1 MLLRTYRI
9 TDRIGIVLLKSGMGL
24 TALWLASAALLVQS
38 GRHLLSRLFQA
49 IWMILLFVAAAVLWL
64 LRHIFRLLRAI
75 LGIFGIAGKRAAGPV
90 GGRARTAVASAGGA
104 ASRSMARRSARA
116 ELEIGLV
123 EDPLRTQNRALSALV
138 VVSLAALVIVVIWA
152 TSRGGADTPIIPAA
166 PNLSAGAVGE
176 TPQADAPVSL
186 SLPTAIPTATDLPEV
201 LQARGTI
208 AFVARENGRN
218 DIWAVPVGSTQPIRI
233 INSATDDRDPMWSPD
248 GRRLAYASRK
258 DGNWEIYIYDVL
270 AGETTRMTYNLGFEA
285 GPDWSPHG
293 GEYLVYEGYQN
304 ETHLDIFFMRADGSE
319 PPQRLPGSSNAPD
332 FSPAWSPDG
341 RRIAFVS
348 WRDGNQDIYI
358 FSLDTQ
364 EITNLTNTPNRA
376 EDHPAWSPDG
386 RHVAYTAIEAGIET
400 IFIKSADNPGAEAR
414 IFRRGRTPAWS
425 PDGSALVFAVD
436 GSDSTLIT
444 VAPFEGA
451 SVATEVIQAPLGAT
465 SPTWTSA
472 SLPATLINSG
482 GLPPASTEPLYVERS
497 RDPAGDPLYGFGSLV
512 NISGPQQPVLSERV
526 NDSFNALRNRANEVI
541 GWDFLGNITDAL
553 WLLDHRPQP
562 GEERRNWHLT
572 GRAFA
577 FNRNQVFGFPAPV
590 EIVREDGELGTNW
603 RVFVRVADE
612 AQNGEL
618 GEPLRRMPWTFVGPE
633 DGDVQ
638 AYDQGGRRR
647 EQMPR
652 GYYVDFTQLAADYGW
667 ERMPAGSDWRAN
679 FNARNFWMFRK
690 TDSLTWYEAMREL
703 YTDSQLG
710 GWAPTPT
717 PAPAVADD
725 ASTGEDGD

>member
-1 MLLRTYRI
+1 MLLRAFRI
-9 TDRIGIVLLKSGMGL
+9 TDRFGIVLLKLGMAFS
-24 TALWLASAALLVQS
+24 ALWLDSAALLVDGS
-38 GRHLLSRLFQA
+38 RRLLGGLLRAVRAVLFIIVGA
-49 IWMILLFVAAAVLWL
+49 LLWL
-64 LRHIFRLLRAI
+64 LTRLYWLLRGIFRISARPISGARRRAQ
-75 LGIFGIAGKRAAGPV
+75 LATV
-90 GGRARTAVASAGGA
+90 SAGGA
-104 ASRSMARRSARA
+104 VSRSMARRSARA
-116 ELEIGLV
+116 ELDTGIV
-123 EDPLRTQNRALSALV
+123 EDPLRTQNRTLSALV
-138 VVSLAALVIVVIWA
+138 VISLAALVGVVIWA
-152 TSRGGADTPIIPAA
+152 TSRDGAETPIIPPA
-166 PNLSAGAVGE
+166 PNLSAGAIAD
-176 TPQADAPVSL
+176 TPQPDAPVSL
-186 SLPTAIPTATDLPEV
+186 SLPTPIPTATELPEV

-208 AFVARENGRN
+208 AFVARENGRD
-218 DIWAVPVGSTQPIRI
+218 DIWAVPVGGTQPIRI
-233 INSATDDRDPMWSPD
+233 TNADADDRDPMWSTD

-304 ETHLDIFFMRADGSE
+304 DTHLDIFFMRADGSE
-319 PPQRLPGSSNAPD
+319 PPQRLPGSSTAPD

-364 EITNLTNTPNRA
+364 EITNLTNTPNRH

-386 RHVAYTAIEAGIET
+386 RFIAYTAVEAGIET
-400 IFIKSADNPGAEAR
+400 IFIKAADDPSAEAR

-436 GSDSTLIT
+436 GSSSTLIT
-444 VAPFEGA
+444 VAPFEGTG
-451 SVATEVIQAPLGAT
+451 VATEVIQAPLGAT

-472 SLPATLINSG
+472 SLPASLINSG

-497 RDPAGDPLYGFGSLV
+497 REPGGDPPYGFGSLL

-577 FNRNQVFGFPAPV
+577 FNRNQIFGFPAPV

-603 RVFVRVADE
+603 RIYVRVADE

-633 DGDVQ
+633 DGDVE
-638 AYDQGGRRR
+638 AYDRGGRLR

-652 GYYVDFTQLAADYGW
+652 GYYVDFTRLAADYGW
-667 ERMPAGSDWRAN
+667 ERMPAGTDWRAN

-690 TDSLTWYEAMREL
+690 TDGLTWFEAMREL
-703 YTDSQLG
+703 YTESQLG
-710 GWAPTPT
+710 GWVPTAT
-717 PAPAVADD
+717 PSPALAGD
-725 ASTGEDGD
+725 AASGSDGE